1 MRQELGDLGNRPR
14 IAKREGMMKFALGLL
29 LSASVLMAQSNDSP
43 DAHVAAAKTL
53 AGQDYVN
60 LFNTTCS
67 PPQTVARGQA
77 PARGQGGR
85 GGGQRQGSPDR
96 STWHAEPVKV

>member
-1 MRQELGDLGNRPR
+1 MSRFGDSGREWRRSRRSAQSAPR
-14 IAKREGMMKFALGLL
+14 TTKREGMMKFALGLL
-29 LSASVLMAQSNDSP
+29 LSASVLMAQSKDSP

-67 PPQTVARGQA
+67 PPQTGARGQ
-77 PARGQGGR
+77 
-85 GGGQRQGSPDR
+85 GGGQRQGPPDR
-96 STWHAEPVKV
+96 ATWH